1 MRNKRVIIPW
11 ILLIGW
17 MIIIF
22 YMSNQPGEISSKQ
35 SELVVRIFQFIGINL
50 TEKLGELATFI
61 VRKVAHFSEYFIL
74 YCLMFNVLRFYLDKK
89 GLKFYCLILV
99 FLYACSDEIHQ
110 YFIPGRAMAF
120 KDVLIDTSGGVI
132 AYSGIK
138 IYEVIKFKKVILK
151 VSDKQ

>member
-22 YMSNQPGEISSKQ
+22 YMSNQPGEVSSKQ

-74 YCLMFNVLRFYLDKK
+74 YCLMFNVLRFYLNKK

-138 IYEVIKFKKVILK
+138 IYEVMKFKKSYIK
-151 VSDKQ
+151 N

>member
-50 TEKLGELATFI
+50 TEKLGDLATFI

-74 YCLMFNVLRFYLDKK
+74 YCLIN
-89 GLKFYCLILV
+89 
-99 FLYACSDEIHQ
+99 
-110 YFIPGRAMAF
+110 
-120 KDVLIDTSGGVI
+120 
-132 AYSGIK
+132 
-138 IYEVIKFKKVILK
+138 
-151 VSDKQ
+151 